1 MYSHLDISHINQIRY
16 NYIYVIH
23 INDDTHTSNNH
34 DYSVHDEIFLKQ
46 YIYIYYIHTY
56 IHTYICKLYC
66 TSPFKLL
73 PIKGKGNV
81 WSTATQ

>member
-16 NYIYVIH
+16 NYIYIYVIH

-46 YIYIYYIHTY
+46 YIHT
-56 IHTYICKLYC
+56 IFKIFNALDCVARFHPGLGDFSPLI
-66 TSPFKLL
+66 TS
-73 PIKGKGNV
+73 IK
-81 WSTATQ
+81 